1 MTLKE
6 YLLNCEDDELIKKL
20 IYLDAS
26 LKSLHEHGYYVT
38 YSLSD
43 IVVKDDVI
51 DLSSFE
57 NKVDLLKDGL
67 DQEGDKH
74 DILELATVG
83 LFAYNEFTQFY
94 YSKDIVVSIT
104 ENIEQ
109 FLVKVPEELK
119 DYYRNIFNGEIE
131 YLNDYLIK
139 INKDKKENLSMTS
152 KSTDVGK
159 AFSHQESQ
167 GYANVLTLPVLF
179 ILLYFVCFII
189 YSLIKM

>member
-43 IVVKDDVI
+43 IIVNDDII

-67 DQEGDKH
+67 DPDGDKH
-74 DILELATVG
+74 DILELATIG

-167 GYANVLTLPVLF
+167 GYANVLTLPVIF

>member
-43 IVVKDDVI
+43 IIVNDDII

-67 DQEGDKH
+67 DSDGDKH
-74 DILELATVG
+74 DILELATIG

-104 ENIEQ
+104 ENLEQ

-131 YLNDYLIK
+131 YVNDYLIK
-139 INKDKKENLSMTS
+139 RSKDKKDNISMTS

-167 GYANVLTLPVLF
+167 GYANVLTLPVIF